1 MIDVLQEDV
10 APALDLEVV
19 PRLLAPHLVDR
30 LVGEL
35 DDVEFVER
43 DLGVREAL
51 FDPRLEGSP
60 HVDAGVG
67 HRLAPAA
74 MRLEEIRE
82 FLHRRRVLAVGD
94 VDHLAPRHVDEQA
107 DVVVAAPRRSLVG
120 GDAPHLRQIKLLHR
134 PPDVMF
140 DDAPQARVVLA
151 EQPRRIG
158 DRHCLGQ
165 RQHEGLKQQL
175 KPEPARAHGVTTL
188 WTPHSG
194 HLTLGVRACNSV
206 RCWKK
211 SRCRQVSSFVSW
223 TAQPPR
229 PHCAQ
234 ANRLPRGKSTYKS
247 SRPSTASNALRV
259 TIHGDE
265 RPRANW
271 KRSVSCI
278 PSG

>member
-1 MIDVLQEDV
+1 M
-10 APALDLEVV
+10 
-19 PRLLAPHLVDR
+19 
-30 LVGEL
+30 
-35 DDVEFVER
+35 EFVER
-43 DLGVREAL
+43 VSRWEAR

-94 VDHLAPRHVDEQA
+94 VDDLAPRHVDEQA

-151 EQPRRIG
+151 EQPRRTLAIG
-158 DRHCLGQ
+158 IALASVSM
-165 RQHEGLKQQL
+165 KASNNNV
-175 KPEPARAHGVTTL
+175 KPDPARAHGVATL
-188 WTPHSG
+188 RTPHCG
-194 HLTLGVRACNSV
+194 HVTLGVRACNSV

-211 SRCRQVSSFVSW
+211 SKCRQVSSFVS
-223 TAQPPR
+223 
-229 PHCAQ
+229 
-234 ANRLPRGKSTYKS
+234 
-247 SRPSTASNALRV
+247 
-259 TIHGDE
+259 
-265 RPRANW
+265 
-271 KRSVSCI
+271 
-278 PSG
+278 

>member
-1 MIDVLQEDV
+1 MRHKRVSCSPSNL
-10 APALDLEVV
+10 AALAIGIA
-19 PRLLAPHLVDR
+19 LANVSMKASNNS
-30 LVGEL
+30 V
-35 DDVEFVER
+35 
-43 DLGVREAL
+43 
-51 FDPRLEGSP
+51 
-60 HVDAGVG
+60 
-67 HRLAPAA
+67 
-74 MRLEEIRE
+74 
-82 FLHRRRVLAVGD
+82 
-94 VDHLAPRHVDEQA
+94 
-107 DVVVAAPRRSLVG
+107 
-120 GDAPHLRQIKLLHR
+120 
-134 PPDVMF
+134 
-140 DDAPQARVVLA
+140 
-151 EQPRRIG
+151 
-158 DRHCLGQ
+158 
-165 RQHEGLKQQL
+165 

-223 TAQPPR
+223 TAQPSR

-259 TIHGDE
+259 TTHGDE